1 MGVRTTVT
9 LDEDIVERLRQE
21 SKSRGVSL
29 RRVLNDALRQALL
42 GERARRRRRSLK
54 IRPVHMGYK
63 TGLDYDDVASLVE
76 YAEGKEHR

>member
-1 MGVRTTVT
+1 MRTPVT
-9 LDEDIVERLRQE
+9 LDEDLVERLRQE

-29 RRVLNDALRQALL
+29 RRVLNHALRQALL
-42 GERARRRRRSLK
+42 GERARRRSLK
-54 IRPVHMGYK
+54 IRPLHMGYK